1 MKTSLSNFNSYLSD
15 IETELKQLHEKHSN
29 KPEYNEED
37 VNRLLDILEELNKKM
52 LDLDTEDDLDRSEPY
67 TFIKWKDGFENLA
80 LYDRWIRRFYLPQVY
95 NVIKLHLETYR
106 NFTD

>member
-1 MKTSLSNFNSYLSD
+1 MKNSLSNFNSYLSD

-52 LDLDTEDDLDRSEPY
+52 LDLDTEDDSD
-67 TFIKWKDGFENLA
+67 KK
-80 LYDRWIRRFYLPQVY
+80 
-95 NVIKLHLETYR
+95 VIHY
-106 NFTD
+106 